1 MKRPELQN
9 LTIAQLL
16 KNVCREHPDTVAL
29 KDDRMQITY
38 AELDLLTDRLAGGLY
53 SKGISKGDIAGLF
66 CNTSVMGIVFFYA
79 LQKINA
85 RVMFLPEKVHDEE
98 LANYADFPEMH
109 TIICDLQHYD
119 YFGNFDLIRNKDRK
133 IIMADDSIKEWIGMN
148 DILSSGSGVNI
159 DELISQGDPQD
170 TATMLFTSG
179 STGKP
184 KVVCGSGYSKVNIGL
199 QQSFDMRYCPD
210 DVVMGCLPIHHC
222 FSQAV
227 NVMGAMAAGITLFI
241 PDDRHSATIIRG
253 LKEHH
258 CTVMSAVPALYQAIL
273 KNESVDKSDIHLRT
287 GVIGGGRYTPEQF
300 CEIEKG
306 FAPSLTL
313 MSSLGMTEGTAGV
326 TICEPDDSLEVRST
340 TLGHFMAYLDGKIID
355 PYTHRNSKT
364 GEVGEICFRGYNV
377 MQGYYNNP
385 KATAEAIDSNGF
397 LHSGDLAYMDEN
409 GYIHLTGRLK
419 DIIIR
424 NGENITPGEIE
435 NVIYEDPRVENCK
448 VIGIEDDHLGE
459 AICACVVAN
468 EPMTEDHIKK
478 LVSDKLVSYKVP
490 SYVFFYDE
498 FPLNSTGKIDTMQL
512 KENAR
517 KEVEKK

>member
-1 MKRPELQN
+1 M
-9 LTIAQLL
+9 TIAQLL
-16 KNVCREHPDTVAL
+16 KKVCSENPNTVAL
-29 KDDRMQITY
+29 MDDRIQFTY
-38 AELDLLTDRLAGGLY
+38 AELDVLTDRLAKGLY
-53 SKGISKGDIAGLF
+53 SSGIAKGDIAGLF

-98 LANYADFPEMH
+98 LANYADYPEME
-109 TIICDLQHYD
+109 TIICDCQHYEC
-119 YFGNFDLIRNKDRK
+119 FGQFDLIRRIKKK
-133 IIMADDSIKEWIGMN
+133 IIMTDDSYDEWIGMN
-148 DILSSGSGVNI
+148 ELISLESDVSI
-159 DELISQGDPQD
+159 DELIAQGDPQD

-184 KVVCGSGYSKVNIGL
+184 KVVCGSGFSKVNIGL
-199 QQSFDMRYCPD
+199 QQSFDMRYSKD
-210 DVVMGCLPIHHC
+210 DIVMGCLPMHHC

-227 NVMGAMAAGITLFI
+227 NVLGAMAAGIPLFI

-253 LKEHH
+253 LSEHH

-273 KNESVDKSDIHLRT
+273 KNENADRSGIRLRT

-300 CEIEKG
+300 REIEEG
-306 FAPSLTL
+306 FAPTLTL

-326 TICEPDDSLEVRST
+326 TICEPDDSLEIRST

-355 PYTHRNSKT
+355 PYTHTDSPA
-364 GEVGEICFRGYNV
+364 GEVGEICFKGYNV

-385 KATAEAIDSNGF
+385 KATAEAIDKNGY

-435 NVIYEDPRVENCK
+435 NVIYEDPRIENCK

-459 AICACVVAN
+459 AICACVVAS
-468 EPMTEDHIKK
+468 EPMTEEYIKK
-478 LVSDKLVSYKVP
+478 LAADKLVSYKVP

-498 FPLNSTGKIDTMQL
+498 FPLNSTGKIDSMKL

-517 KEVEKK
+517 KEVKNK